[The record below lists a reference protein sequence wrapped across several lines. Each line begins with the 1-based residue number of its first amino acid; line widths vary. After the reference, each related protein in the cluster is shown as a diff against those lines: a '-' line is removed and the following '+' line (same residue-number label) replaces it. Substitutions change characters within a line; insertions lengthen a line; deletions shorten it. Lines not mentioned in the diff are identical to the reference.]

1 MFKHLIH
8 DGYSFYGITDTGALL
23 WYRDLNNNGTVG
35 WAPASGKQIGVGWG
49 KFIRIF
55 PGSDPGEIY
64 AVEPSGNLLWYR
76 DLARDG
82 SNGAGGNSGWD
93 HSSGQTIGEGWN
105 AVLHVFPGPN
115 GVIYAVKPT
124 GELLWFKDLKQTAPR
139 WANKG
144 VGKQIGVGWNNAA
157 KIVSSRHAA
166 PPQSFND
173 YVIYFVKPNGDLL
186 WYHDDRADGSNDP
199 KGMSGWAHASGSR
212 IGVGWD
218 VATMLMG
225 AAAGVLYI
233 SKPGGQLFWYQDI
246 LRDGASLPTGY
257 GWAPNSGKQAIG
269 SAGWIP
275 TPASLPASIPIDL
288 NSITFS
294 DDTPVGGNAHV
305 LLKPDGSFSFW
316 CHFRDAGDA
325 PFLNDYD
332 LTFTILV
339 KDANNNGYAL
349 SANGSISHSGGTYDW
364 NTSGNNSEIAKNWAA
379 LAGSRTIYWH
389 IRVDTNW
396 AALFNA
402 LIEAAGDLAKIITL
416 DGPAPDD
423 PPGDGDPNAG
433 GSQGSGEEGGDGGDG
448 GDGGGGE

>member
-23 WYRDLNNNGTVG
+23 WYRDINNNGTVG

-218 VATMLMG
+218 VATMLMDHKSGAISVVDCSYATRLAVEPFPETLIEIDGSDGTIRLAQGYRLTVTGRSGTVVSDVSPPLLPWASRPWHNIQESVLAIQRNWVDCLASGKEPATSGADNLKTFALVEAAYAG
-225 AAAGVLYI
+225 AA
-233 SKPGGQLFWYQDI
+233 
-246 LRDGASLPTGY
+246 SLEPV
-257 GWAPNSGKQAIG
+257 Q
-269 SAGWIP
+269 
-275 TPASLPASIPIDL
+275 ID
-288 NSITFS
+288 
-294 DDTPVGGNAHV
+294 D
-305 LLKPDGSFSFW
+305 LLK
-316 CHFRDAGDA
+316 
-325 PFLNDYD
+325 
-332 LTFTILV
+332 
-339 KDANNNGYAL
+339 
-349 SANGSISHSGGTYDW
+349 
-364 NTSGNNSEIAKNWAA
+364 
-379 LAGSRTIYWH
+379 
-389 IRVDTNW
+389 
-396 AALFNA
+396 
-402 LIEAAGDLAKIITL
+402 
-416 DGPAPDD
+416 
-423 PPGDGDPNAG
+423 
-433 GSQGSGEEGGDGGDG
+433 
-448 GDGGGGE
+448 